1 MSKKQTYFRNDWL
14 SNPDFKVCLRYRGS
28 KTAFCQKCKKTIELS
43 DIGEQALESQMKSKK
58 HLKNMKPIYRLF
70 QPRSQPVKN
79 TTEQLIAEPSGSTSP
94 VN

>member
-43 DIGEQALESQMKSKK
+43 DIGEQALESQMK
-58 HLKNMKPIYRLF
+58 L
-70 QPRSQPVKN
+70 
-79 TTEQLIAEPSGSTSP
+79 
-94 VN
+94 